1 MQVPPQRTGPLVGLK
16 VLEIGHYIAAPFC
29 TRILADLGAEVIK
42 VEPPGGDPFRGW
54 GASVN
59 GHSVWFS
66 VHGRNKLSVV
76 LDLKRDRDT
85 VLRLAARADVLVENL
100 RAGGLERLG
109 LGPEALHA
117 VNPRLVIARI
127 SGYGQDGP
135 YRDKPAFGAIGE
147 AMGGIRHL
155 TAHPAGSS
163 DLPPPRCGI
172 SISDDLAGLY
182 AAIGLLSALW
192 QRDVTGTGRGRV
204 VDVNLVDSVFS
215 LMEGM
220 LPEYAMDGRVRQ
232 PVGAAIETAAPTNTY
247 PCADGRWLC
256 IAGNSDLIFAR
267 LMAAIGRPELARD
280 PVYATNAERC
290 AHRGELD
297 AAIAAWTRTLPA
309 QAGGGAAG
317 GCGCA
322 VLTALRHR
330 RLRQRSAFPGAR
342 VGAAGG
348 GSADRADAASWTG
361 DSAGRRA
368 AGGGGGVARPGSGSA
383 YRVRAA
389 DPVGIAVGGP
399 TGGAAE
405 VASDTRWGIPIYRAQ
420 NLCISRF
427 FNKLL
432 YHSTTLVDKTPAN
445 HKSAEG
451 ACLAWFGHICSSW
464 PSPPVARAV
473 RTPVRGRGITL
484 VARSRWTA
492 RRSPAR

>member
-54 GASVN
+54 GASVD

-85 VLRLAARADVLVENL
+85 LLRLAARADVLVENL

-109 LGPEALHA
+109 LGPDALHA

-192 QRDVTGTGRGRV
+192 QRDATGTGRGRV

-247 PCADGRWLC
+247 PCADGKWLC

-280 PVYATNAERC
+280 PRLRDQRATAARI
-290 AHRGELD
+290 ARELD

-309 QAGGGAAG
+309 KEAEARLEAADVP
-317 GCGCA
+317 CSRLYDIADCA
-322 VLTALRHR
+322 NDPHFR
-330 RLRQRSAFPGAR
+330 AR
-342 VGAAGG
+342 
-348 GSADRADAASWTG
+348 GSVQEVDGPADRADAASRAG
-361 DSAGRRA
+361 DPPGRRSAGGR
-368 AGGGGGVARPGSGSA
+368 
-383 YRVRAA
+383 
-389 DPVGIAVGGP
+389 
-399 TGGAAE
+399 GGAGPGRRPARTPTTCC
-405 VASDTRWGIPIYRAQ
+405 TR
-420 NLCISRF
+420 
-427 FNKLL
+427 
-432 YHSTTLVDKTPAN
+432 
-445 HKSAEG
+445 
-451 ACLAWFGHICSSW
+451 CLARVD
-464 PSPPVARAV
+464 PR
-473 RTPVRGRGITL
+473 L
-484 VARSRWTA
+484 
-492 RRSPAR
+492 RRPMGKPRNGK